1 MSVRKELPCPSCPQ
15 PKKPNDFPK
24 VLEKSKGM
32 PNNLHRRKLIT
43 DSHVKRLTLN
53 AVFVNRSRKPP
64 HSIELTVDSRG
75 RGERGTNNLEKHI
88 LNLGGFF
95 KILRFLFEVLK
106 IVQQN
111 IFTSNEK
118 SLSGQ

>member
-1 MSVRKELPCPSCPQ
+1 MRE
-15 PKKPNDFPK
+15 
-24 VLEKSKGM
+24 G
-32 PNNLHRRKLIT
+32 
-43 DSHVKRLTLN
+43 
-53 AVFVNRSRKPP
+53 
-64 HSIELTVDSRG
+64 G
-75 RGERGTNNLEKHI
+75 GERGTNNLEKQKHI

-118 SLSGQ
+118 KLEWPVEIRNKPAKNQKRSF